1 MYSISEIVGSAP
13 RNIHSLSCSKR
24 KRKRERDR
32 TEKSEVRET
41 EKEGGARERMTTT
54 GKAFEKA

>member
-13 RNIHSLSCSKR
+13 RNIHSLSYS
-24 KRKRERDR
+24 KRKRERER